1 MFSLLLCSDNVL
13 NSVDIQYMQ
22 GTHHNTITMTTKQK
36 SSIKKTKQWCGGK
49 QKQKKAINR

>member
-36 SSIKKTKQWCGGK
+36 PSIKKNKAMVWRQTETKKSNQ
-49 QKQKKAINR
+49 